1 MYAALNGHNKVAEV
15 LLDKGADI
23 HACDNV
29 SDCRLLLAVMVYCAD
44 VVCCLC
50 V

>member
-1 MYAALNGHNKVAEV
+1 MYAALGGHNKVVEV

-23 HACDNV
+23 HASDNV
-29 SDCRLLLAVMVYCAD
+29 SDFRLLLAVMGYCAD
-44 VVCCLC
+44 MVCCLC